1 MFVPI
6 LLFGCNITKKV
17 PEGHHLLRKHEFNVQ
32 YPKNHK
38 HGKLTDSE
46 LDEVVRIRPNRKLFF
61 TRLPL
66 RIFNSINEEKIERK
80 RKEKNAEL
88 HAKNLVRLEKER
100 IKNEKR
106 ILRGQKRGDS
116 LYRPYRANLKDT
128 INPKKLI
135 GEWWRDVA
143 GDIPVLLDTAAV
155 ENSNKQLE
163 LFLAKKGYYGA
174 LVSSTI
180 LYDPK
185 IRLRK
190 RTKQALVK
198 YNIEL
203 GQPHTIDSVYF
214 EGEDPRIHN
223 IISRY
228 LSRNELLMTG
238 SLFDRDV
245 LEDLRLKLA
254 RELRNE
260 TYYEFSSSHIRFKAD
275 TTIRPLGAQ
284 LGILIRPRTLRDVN
298 NRDSVQIYPQRLYT
312 VGQVYFHI
320 CDTARFEGNFKET
333 LKLKGITLDP
343 NNFVPTLDTLVYE
356 PTDVIQANR
365 RKATFLYNGSL
376 PIKHELLEMTNF
388 LEDTHWYRAYYL
400 DRTYNKL
407 LELDI
412 FQTIQPVLVDR
423 PEDGM
428 VDVHYYLVPAKVQTF
443 SFEPRATNSN
453 GFLGVSTS
461 ASYRHKNTFKR
472 GGKFTGSVS
481 VGYQNQPRVID
492 IGDDN
497 QTQQTVELGPSVKL
511 VLPGLLPIKPL
522 KFSKRQYT
530 STEFS
535 AALNYQDRSDFKRRL
550 IQFNYLWKW
559 RSDKYQS
566 FQMGLPFVS
575 GFKFVNFNTSA
586 IFQQR
591 LDEINDLFLKNAYS
605 NQFIYNDFKLAYTY
619 SNENLNTN
627 LATPKRLFLNYDVG
641 LDVAGNLLSWVA
653 DTATDNNGQR
663 RVFGVP
669 FSQFV
674 RIDNDLKIYQRF
686 TKSRI
691 LAFRLQAGF
700 GYSYG
705 NSPTNMPFDYAF
717 FSGGSNDNRGWRA
730 RELGPGSYQYH
741 RDANRTITQ
750 IGDIRLGS
758 SVEFRFNIQGTKR
771 FKGAVFADAGN
782 IWTFREDPSRLGGQ
796 ISADFYK
803 QIALS
808 SGLGLRM
815 DLGFLIVRIDVGIP
829 IHNPAMSQN
838 GRWIW
843 ESRAGF
849 EQELIDA
856 FPDPTDRSNI
866 PKPFM
871 PRIHFGIGYPF

>member
-6 LLFGCNITKKV
+6 LLIGCNITKKV
-17 PEGHHLLRKHEFNVQ
+17 PEGQHLLRKHEFNIQ
-32 YPKNHK
+32 YTQNHQ
-38 HGKLTDSE
+38 HGKLSDAE
-46 LDEVVRIRPNRKLFF
+46 LEDVVRIRPNRKLFF

-66 RIFNSINEEKIERK
+66 RFYNSINQEKVVRK
-80 RKEKNAEL
+80 RREKNAEL
-88 HAKNLVRLEKER
+88 HAKNLLKLKKE
-100 IKNEKR
+100 IEKNEKR
-106 ILRGQKRGDS
+106 IERAQKRGDS
-116 LYRPYRANLKDT
+116 VYRPYRAKLKDT
-128 INPKKLI
+128 INPKKI
-135 GEWWRDVA
+135 RGEWWSDVA
-143 GDIPVLLDTAAV
+143 GDMPILLDSTAV
-155 ENSNKQLE
+155 KNSSKQLE
-163 LFLAKKGYYGA
+163 LFLAKKGYYSA
-174 LVSSTI
+174 LVSDTT
-180 LYDPK
+180 LYNPK
-185 IRLRK
+185 IRLRRRK
-190 RTKQALVK
+190 KQAIVQ
-198 YNIEL
+198 YHIVL
-203 GQPHTIDSVYF
+203 GKPHTIDSVYY

-228 LSRNELLMTG
+228 LSRNELLMPG
-238 SLFDRDV
+238 SLFDRDI

-260 TYYEFSSSHIRFKAD
+260 TYYEFSPSHILFTAD
-275 TTIRPLGAQ
+275 TTTRSLGVQ
-284 LGILIRPRTLRDVN
+284 LGIIIRPRKLRDVSHK
-298 NRDSVQIYPQRLYT
+298 DSVQIYPQRLYR

-320 CDTARFEGNFKET
+320 CDTARYNGNFREA
-333 LKLKGITLDP
+333 LLHRGITFDP
-343 NNFVPTLDTLVYE
+343 KNFVPTLDTLVYE
-356 PTDVIQANR
+356 PTDLIQANR

-376 PIKHELLEMTNF
+376 PLKHELLEMTNF
-388 LEDTHWYRAYYL
+388 LEDTYWYRAYYL

-423 PEDGM
+423 PEEGL

-443 SFEPRATNSN
+443 SFEPRTTNSN
-453 GFLGVSTS
+453 GFFGVSTS

-472 GGKFTGSVS
+472 GGKFTAAVS

-497 QTQQTVELGPSVKL
+497 QTQQTIELGPSVKL
-511 VLPGLLPIKPL
+511 VLPGLLPINPL

-535 AALNYQDRSDFKRRL
+535 AAVNYQDRSDFRRRL

-559 RSDKYQS
+559 RSDKFQS
-566 FQMGLPFVS
+566 FQMGLPFIS
-575 GFKFVNFNTSA
+575 GFKFVNFNTSPT
-586 IFQQR
+586 FQQR
-591 LDEINDLFLKNAYS
+591 LDDINDLFLKNAYS

-619 SNENLNTN
+619 SNENLNAN
-627 LATPKRLFLNYDVG
+627 LATPRRLFLNYDVG
-641 LDVAGNLLSWVA
+641 LDLAGNLLSWVA
-653 DTATDNNGQR
+653 DTAKDDNGQR

-674 RIDNDLKIYQRF
+674 RIDNDLKLYQKF

-730 RELGPGSYQYH
+730 RELGTGAYQYH
-741 RDANRTITQ
+741 RDPNRTITQ
-750 IGDIRLGS
+750 IGDIRLAS
-758 SVEFRFNIQGTKR
+758 SIEFRFNIQGTNR

-782 IWTFREDPSRLGGQ
+782 IWSFRADPSRPGGQ
-796 ISADFYK
+796 FTADFYK

-808 SGLGLRM
+808 SGLGVRM
-815 DLGFLIVRIDVGIP
+815 DLGFLIVRVDVGIP
-829 IHNPAMSQN
+829 IHNPAMSEN

-856 FPDPTDRSNI
+856 FPDPLDRLKV
-866 PKPFM
+866 PRPFM
-871 PRIHFGIGYPF
+871 PRLHFGIGYPF